1 MGVACDEAYATLVV
15 RLHHT
20 EPFKQ
25 AELFRDY
32 AVFTTASGQVGVK
45 IKRLA
50 DPVEFEVFR
59 EPVVTDGVVIEFC
72 AFVHGH
78 LLQYGQDVCR
88 LRHFYCSNC
97 AREVADRDSVMFKIK
112 RYTDGLKSGLKVDKP
127 SLFCSRCDQPVT
139 LWDSI
144 EAHYARA
151 DYQDRVRELQE
162 YSKSKLQR
170 QAAERVLIAD
180 VMSLVLQAGHE
191 IEELP
196 IPELGAQLKVTF
208 KPEDMCAMVVLGP
221 PENVRDSARAGI
233 FVETDA
239 RGSTPT
245 SRIVEVDALK
255 FAPEWASRRWR
266 VVLVVRVSKQSNDV
280 ERLIHQSDG
289 ELQWMPLTGVLAIS
303 QRVEFQGQRLDV
315 DAVRVWK
322 DLASRPAQPTSGVSP
337 NPAVA
342 PARGLALVPRDDASS
357 AALRTPRDPRLRAT
371 ETVKPAPFEWNWRDR
386 RFDVFL
392 SFRGDEPFDPA
403 RKKATIRTELARPVA
418 MALRDL
424 GFSVFF
430 DQRTLPDAVADHPD
444 TSIDDILQGL
454 LSTQGGGLVVL
465 LVSETYFTKPGTL
478 VEMAA
483 AHSLVKLGQVR
494 LLIIALDLSPSTII
508 NHDFVKDECPELA
521 GVPIVKLSDAND
533 GRGVRRTDAA
543 AVRAFIVDRATHS
556 CGPRASV
563 GADRTTSYTNLLIAI
578 ADALEHDANALG

>member
-1 MGVACDEAYATLVV
+1 MD
-15 RLHHT
+15 R
-20 EPFKQ
+20 PS
-25 AELFRDY
+25 
-32 AVFTTASGQVGVK
+32 AV
-45 IKRLA
+45 
-50 DPVEFEVFR
+50 
-59 EPVVTDGVVIEFC
+59 C
-72 AFVHGH
+72 A
-78 LLQYGQDVCR
+78 L
-88 LRHFYCSNC
+88 
-97 AREVADRDSVMFKIK
+97 
-112 RYTDGLKSGLKVDKP
+112 
-127 SLFCSRCDQPVT
+127 CDQPVT
-139 LWDSI
+139 LWDNL
-144 EAHYARA
+144 EEHYARA
-151 DYQDRVRELQE
+151 DFQDRVRELQE
-162 YSKSKLQR
+162 YSKAKLQR
-170 QAAERVLIAD
+170 QAAERIVIATII
-180 VMSLVLQAGHE
+180 SLVLQAGHE
-191 IEELP
+191 VEELP
-196 IPELGAQLKVTF
+196 IPFLGANLKVTF
-208 KPEDMCAMVVLGP
+208 KPEGTSVMFVVGT
-221 PENVRDSARAGI
+221 PESVRDSARAGI
-233 FVETDA
+233 FDETDA
-239 RGSTPT
+239 HGSTPT
-245 SRIVEVDALK
+245 SHIVEVYALQ
-255 FAPEWASRRWR
+255 FAPEWASRRLC
-266 VVLVVRVSKQSNDV
+266 VVLVLRVPKQRNEV
-280 ERLIHQSDG
+280 ERAGRQSDG
-289 ELQWMPLTGVLAIS
+289 ELQWMPLSGVLAIS

-371 ETVKPAPFEWNWRDR
+371 AAAAHPAPFEWKWRDR

-556 CGPRASV
+556 FGPRASV

-578 ADALEHDANALG
+578 ADALEHDGNAMGKLLAALKVRRHAGESGIDALRRAPGLSEATAAERLRPLFSQHFSGTAYASLATAVERYEAKWLAPWATAAPAVDLAELKRRVEAWIARTTGKRARVD